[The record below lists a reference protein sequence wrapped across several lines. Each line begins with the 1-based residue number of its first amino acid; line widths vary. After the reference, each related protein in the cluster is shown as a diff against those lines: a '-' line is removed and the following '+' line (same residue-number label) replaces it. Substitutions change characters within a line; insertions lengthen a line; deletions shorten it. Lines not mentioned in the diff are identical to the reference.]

1 MVGRVRGILIN
12 MRTIMASLSGA
23 SARRPYLLALP
34 IVVLA
39 ATITVA
45 QPANAPSLITPAQL
59 EPMLADAAVV
69 LLHVGDKA
77 EYDAEH
83 LPGAR
88 HIETRALA
96 ATAQPGALTL
106 QLPAPADLETK
117 LEALGISDT
126 SRIVVY
132 MGKDWISPLTRVVFT
147 LDYAG
152 LGGRTMVLDGGMPAW
167 KAAGK
172 AVTKDSPAASPAG
185 TLTLKP
191 RPEAVADLSWV
202 QSRAGKPG
210 SVVIDARNTQFY
222 TGESDNNGR
231 IPRPGHVAGAVSAP
245 YDTWVREDGTFKPRA
260 ELEAMLQAA
269 GAAPGANITTYCHI
283 GQQATVPYLVAR
295 LLGYD
300 VKLFDGSYEEW
311 SKTES
316 APVKTGATP

>member
-1 MVGRVRGILIN
+1 MPRRGILIP
-12 MRTIMASLSGA
+12 MRPDFLAIATLVLGA
-23 SARRPYLLALP
+23 SIAH
-34 IVVLA
+34 
-39 ATITVA
+39 A
-45 QPANAPSLITPAQL
+45 QSNAPSLITPAQL
-59 EPMLADAAVV
+59 EPMLADRALV

-88 HIETRALA
+88 HIETRAVA
-96 ATAQPGALTL
+96 ATPQQGGLTL
-106 QLPAPADLETK
+106 QLPTPADLEAK

-152 LGGRTMVLDGGMPAW
+152 LGAKTMVLDGGLPAW

-172 AVTKDSPAASPAG
+172 AVTKDVPAAPVPGS
-185 TLTLKP
+185 LTIAA
-191 RPEAVADLSWV
+191 RPEAVADLAWV
-202 QSRAGKPG
+202 QSHAGKSG

-222 TGESDNNGR
+222 TGESNNNGR

-245 YDTWVREDGTFKPRA
+245 FDTWVREDGSFKPRA
-260 ELEAMLQAA
+260 ELEAMLKAA
-269 GAAPGANITTYCHI
+269 GATPGTTVATYCHI
-283 GQQATVPYLVAR
+283 GQQATVPYFVAR
-295 LLGYD
+295 MLGYD

-311 SKTES
+311 ARTEG
-316 APVKTGATP
+316 APVKTGSAPQ

>member
-1 MVGRVRGILIN
+1 
-12 MRTIMASLSGA
+12 MRPNLLAIATLVLGA
-23 SARRPYLLALP
+23 S
-34 IVVLA
+34 VVR
-39 ATITVA
+39 A
-45 QPANAPSLITPAQL
+45 QSNAPSLITPAQL
-59 EPMLADAAVV
+59 EPMLADRALV

-77 EYDAEH
+77 DYDAEH

-96 ATAQPGALTL
+96 AAPQQGGLTL
-106 QLPAPADLETK
+106 QLPSPTDLETK

-172 AVTKDSPAASPAG
+172 AVTAEVPAPPATG
-185 TLTLKP
+185 TLTIKP
-191 RPEAVADLSWV
+191 RPEAVADLAWA
-202 QSRAGKPG
+202 QSHAGK
-210 SVVIDARNTQFY
+210 SDCVVIDARNTQFY
-222 TGESDNNGR
+222 TGDSNNNGR

-245 YDTWVREDGTFKPRA
+245 FDTWVREDGTFKSRA
-260 ELEAMLQAA
+260 ELEAMLTAA
-269 GAAPGANITTYCHI
+269 GAKPGTTVATYCHI
-283 GQQATVPYLVAR
+283 GQQATVPYFVAR
-295 LLGYD
+295 MLGYD

-311 SKTES
+311 AKTEG
-316 APVKTGATP
+316 APVKTGSAPQ